1 MRVAFHAIN
10 GVGLGHLVRVTALAE
25 EVRALVPGAEILVL
39 TNAADTTLLRR
50 AGLDFVRLP
59 PRLAEPHADPD
70 RVRRALPEPYEHA
83 ALCAALDVFRPDL
96 LVFDTHAPLAL
107 ARHAASLGARSALI
121 LRELRPEALASFLA
135 SSAPAVFDRI
145 VVPHEPGEVDLSSAP
160 HLPIVT
166 TGPVVR
172 RLEPRARPSKSPYVV
187 IMAGGGGQ
195 PVDAR
200 RFLRAAADAHI
211 LARARVPALRTLL
224 VTGPYGAAPAH
235 LDGVPGLTV
244 VRLAADLPDHLARA
258 TLVVSQA
265 GYNAVAE
272 LRALRKPAVL
282 VPGARKAEDQS
293 ARARRLAQAG
303 AAVLARPDAR
313 SIADRVEALLLDP
326 EKRAAMAEA
335 HGAHPLVPR
344 NRAAAEALL
353 RPLRAPREVRRAV
366 LIAHDFAP
374 RLGGMETV
382 AQDLAE
388 GLLAQGV
395 EVRVYASKHLGP
407 ETAALPPGTVRR
419 LFTPGVRGR
428 RIDLWGDLLITL
440 DALLA
445 DAPDAVHLCNA
456 GLGPWI
462 PALRAAWPAAVT
474 AHVHGNDLLA
484 PWVHHGGDP
493 EAYRHAQIQ
502 GLDAAHAV
510 IAVSS
515 FSAAL
520 ARRAGVRAARL
531 AVIENGVD
539 AARFSPGPA
548 DAALRARLDIAP
560 DDEVILTV
568 SRLAP
573 RKGHATAIRALREL
587 LRDHPRAL
595 LVYTGESARLG
606 AELRALAAELGV
618 AHRVRALGFVPSED
632 LPALYRLA
640 RVFTLLSEESGEH
653 DVEGFGVALLE
664 AAASGLPAVAART
677 GGMPEAVEDGVSG
690 LLVPPADP
698 LGAARALASLL
709 ADPARAG
716 AMGERARA
724 RAVARF
730 SGEARTARVL
740 DRWNAS
746 LARGVS
752 PRPLRDFAAAFT
764 GEPAPAASAR
774 ALTLREGLRTAA
786 SGVGLMRL
794 AQQDGLARRAADERR
809 RATFAR
815 IVEKGRVVRL
825 HATEGG
831 ARLLPDALASLAALG
846 HLPLVELKLRRF
858 VEPDFVDH
866 AASRVRGVRL
876 VHSVPFDGAT
886 ALRDRLA
893 SLPAEVLSRITGLRL
908 FLSRE
913 ALASPALALAAVPE
927 AHALRRLLAPRGVP
941 VLPPPELMRYLSDTP
956 AGGPSTAMVEPTN
969 VCNLA
974 CPTCPTGTGK
984 IAPLPPMSVARFGE
998 VMDALAPRLA
1008 NLALWNYGEPLL
1020 HKQLPAIIAR
1030 AKQAGVRVVKVSSN
1044 AHFLDGERGRALLAS
1059 GLDVLILSVDGASE
1073 ATYRVFRKEGDFARV
1088 AEQVAFICAEKR
1100 RLGQRRPSIE
1110 LQFIV
1115 MRHNEHE
1122 LPEIRRLSALWGV
1135 DKLRIKTVGAED
1147 EGSRELVPA
1156 ARLLSRYREDGVTHA
1171 ASYPFCT
1178 MAWDHTVV
1186 NVDGSV
1192 TPCCYIR
1199 PDMGAEFVLGN
1210 VFERP
1215 FAEIWRGE
1223 RYRAFRAAMLA
1234 GREAMPV
1241 CAKCRGGTQ
1250 DLFASIEE
1258 VGAGGA

>member
-1 MRVAFHAIN
+1 VKVAFHAIN

-25 EVRALVPGAEILVL
+25 EVRALVPAAEILVL

-50 AGLDFVRLP
+50 AGLDFVKLP

-83 ALCAALDVFRPDL
+83 ALSAALDVFRPDL

-107 ARHAASLGARSALI
+107 ARHAASIGARTALV

-135 SSAPAVFDRI
+135 SSAPAAFDRI
-145 VVPHEPGEVDLSSAP
+145 VVPHEPGEVDLSATR

-172 RLEPRARPSKSPYVV
+172 RLDARARPSKSPFVV

-200 RFLRAAADAHI
+200 RFLRAAADAHM

-235 LDGVPGLTV
+235 LEGALGLEV
-244 VRLAADLPDHLARA
+244 VGLSADLPAHLGRA
-258 TLVVSQA
+258 TVVVSQA

-272 LRALRKPAVL
+272 IRALQKPAVL
-282 VPGARKAEDQS
+282 VPGARKSEDQA
-293 ARARRLAQAG
+293 ARAQRLVKIG
-303 AAVLARPDAR
+303 AAVLARPEAR
-313 SIADRVEALLLDP
+313 SLADRLEALLLDP
-326 EKRAAMAEA
+326 EKRAAMVAA
-335 HGAHPLVPR
+335 HRAHPLVAK
-344 NRAAAEALL
+344 NHAAAEALL

-382 AQDLAE
+382 AEDLAA

-395 EVRVYASKHLGP
+395 EVRVYTAKHLAP
-407 ETAALPPGTVRR
+407 ETTALPPGTVRR
-419 LFTPGVRGR
+419 LYTPGVRGR

-456 GLGPWI
+456 GLGPWV

-484 PWVHHGGDP
+484 PWVHHGGVP
-493 EAYRHAQIQ
+493 EAYRRAQIE

-520 ARRAGVRAARL
+520 AREAGVRASRL

-539 AARFSPGPA
+539 TARFSPGPP
-548 DAALRARLDIAP
+548 DAALRARLGIAD

-573 RKGHATAIRALREL
+573 RKGHATALRALRAL

-595 LVYTGESARLG
+595 LVYTGEGARLG
-606 AELRALAAELGV
+606 AELGALAAELGV
-618 AHRVRALGFVPSED
+618 AHRVRAVGFVSSED

-640 RVFTLLSEESGEH
+640 RAFTLLSEESGER

-664 AAASGLPAVAART
+664 AAASGLPAVAARS

-698 LGAARALASLL
+698 AATALALASLL
-709 ADPARAG
+709 ADPARAL

-730 SGEARTARVL
+730 SGEARTTRVL
-740 DRWNAS
+740 DQWNGA
-746 LARGVS
+746 LARGVT
-752 PRPLRDFAAAFT
+752 PRPLRGFSAAFE
-764 GEPAPAASAR
+764 GEPAPAASPR

-786 SGVGLMRL
+786 SGVALMRL
-794 AQQDGLARRAADERR
+794 AQQDALARRAADERR
-809 RATFAR
+809 RTAFAR

-825 HATEGG
+825 HATEAG
-831 ARLLPDALASLAALG
+831 ARLLPDALADCQALG
-846 HLPLVELKLRRF
+846 HEPLVELKLRRF
-858 VEPDFVDH
+858 VEPDFVEY
-866 AASRVRGVRL
+866 AVPRVRGARL
-876 VHSVPFDGAT
+876 VHSIPFEGAA

-893 SLPAEVLSRITGLRL
+893 SLPPEALSRITGLRL

-927 AHALRRLLAPRGVP
+927 AHALRRLLSPRGIP

-956 AGGPSTAMVEPTN
+956 AGGPETAMVEPTN

-998 VMDALAPRLA
+998 VMSALSPRLA

-1020 HKQLPAIIAR
+1020 HKELPAIIAR
-1030 AKQAGVRVVKVSSN
+1030 AKQAGVRIVKVSSN
-1044 AHFLDGERGRALLAS
+1044 AHFLDGERGRALLSS
-1059 GLDVLILSVDGASE
+1059 GLDVLILSVDGASQE
-1073 ATYRVFRKEGDFARV
+1073 TYQVFRKDGDFARV
-1088 AEQVAFICAEKR
+1088 AAQVAWICAEKK

-1110 LQFIV
+1110 LQFIA
-1115 MRHNEHE
+1115 MRHNAHE
-1122 LPEIRRLSALWGV
+1122 LPEIRRLAATWGV
-1135 DKLRIKTVGAED
+1135 DKLRVKTVGAED
-1147 EGSRELVPA
+1147 AGTRDLVPA
-1156 ARLLSRYREDGVTHA
+1156 ERLLSRYREDGVTHA
-1171 ASYPFCT
+1171 TTYPFCT

-1199 PDMGAEFVLGN
+1199 PDMGADFVLGN

-1241 CAKCRGGTQ
+1241 CGKCRGGTQ

-1258 VGAGGA
+1258 VAAG